1 MSRFLRPFLLSGLAL
16 LLGSHAVC
24 GQTYL
29 CQPAYAID
37 DVLRGPTEVYQPQP
51 GDIYMSTDHLF
62 IAKAGHRLALSG
74 PPHHSGIVFARPDG
88 SMAMLE
94 AGPFNGI
101 WVETLDLEYVLK
113 KHEEYGEKVYVR
125 RRRTPLTREQS
136 AALTAWAMAQD
147 GKRFA
152 VFRLLGQV
160 TILRSRGPIRTEF
173 MGGPHGERSSYFCSE
188 LVMESCVA
196 AGLLNPCDTRPSAT
210 YPRDIFFDH
219 STNCFL
225 NEHMHLEEG
234 WYPPARW
241 VSCPLTEGT
250 QGTRLP

>member
-1 MSRFLRPFLLSGLAL
+1 MRRLLLLLLVGGSALSGAD
-16 LLGSHAVC
+16 HQVC
-24 GQTYL
+24 AQTFLY
-29 CQPAYAID
+29 QPAYAID
-37 DVLRGPTEVYQPQP
+37 DVLRGPAEVYEPQP

-62 IAKAGHRLALSG
+62 VAQAGHRLALSG

-101 WVETLDLEYVLK
+101 WVETLDLDYVLR
-113 KHEEYGEKVYVR
+113 KHEEYDEKVWIR
-125 RRRTPLTREQS
+125 RRRTPLTPEQS
-136 AALTAWAMAQD
+136 KALTVWATSQD

-152 VFRLLGQV
+152 VFRLMGQV
-160 TILRSRGPIRTEF
+160 TVLRSRGPIRTEF

-196 AGLLNPCDTRPSAT
+196 VGLLNPCDTRPSAT

-219 STNCFL
+219 STNRFL
-225 NEHMHLEEG
+225 NEHMHLEES

-241 VSCPLTEGT
+241 VSCPA
-250 QGTRLP
+250 P